1 VENHSQPR
9 DDRAYGPG
17 MTRTSGDACRWGWA
31 AGNGVSGMRR
41 IVAIGLAAVLG
52 GCAQTNMGSGGSLA
66 SGGAGMDGSKAAQ
79 AANVTK
85 CSAPLGT
92 VALVEE
98 QIPGLAQA
106 GLSSPIPVLRL
117 LLAQSGCFNVVDRGQ
132 ALTRIQEEQALTGS
146 GGSKRNLVAAQYFMT
161 PNILFEDSNAS
172 GAGAAIG
179 ALSSMLPGELAALGG
194 ALGYQASEAQALL
207 FLTQTSTGLQV
218 ASAEGSA
225 QTRDWT
231 FGGFGGGG
239 GLGGGLG
246 SYSSTDI
253 GKTVVAAMIDAH
265 NKLVSELKAT
275 TG

>member
-1 VENHSQPR
+1 MCRLYGRGVERIDGFARPR
-9 DDRAYGPG
+9 GAAADVG
-17 MTRTSGDACRWGWA
+17 MS
-31 AGNGVSGMRR
+31 VMRKM
-41 IVAIGLAAVLG
+41 VAIGLAAVLG
-52 GCAQTNMGSGGSLA
+52 GCAQTSTGSGGSLA
-66 SGGAGMDGSKAAQ
+66 SGGAGLDGTKSAQ

-85 CSAPLGT
+85 CGSPLGT

-132 ALTRIQEEQALTGS
+132 ALTRIQQEQALTGS
-146 GGSKRNLVAAQYFMT
+146 GGSERNLVAAQYFMT
-161 PNILFEDSNAS
+161 PNILFEDSNTG

-179 ALSSMLPGELAALGG
+179 ALSSMLPAELAALGG

-218 ASAEGSA
+218 ASSEGSA

-231 FGGFGGGG
+231 FAGLGGGG
-239 GLGGGLG
+239 GLGGALG
-246 SYSSTDI
+246 AYSSTDI
-253 GKTVVAAMIDAH
+253 GKTVVAALIDAH